1 MAHASE
7 VQGEVRTKAAK
18 DWPRYYSM
26 LPTDVQLRA
35 NATESAAGRPG
46 CYERYS
52 EGCWQSV
59 KGEFGGQ
66 FYAVAVGLA
75 LLVVGLLMA
84 ALVCAKEIVG
94 VEHIVVKTEL
104 LLAHIGLL
112 SGWLLMGLAFT
123 NGDEAGTDIGG
134 YVSSVIL
141 ITGGA
146 RSWGSPCGPTAT
158 STCHRWVNQPRAP
171 ARRNFGR
178 SSSPWLHGCTAACSQ
193 RRHA

>member
-141 ITGGA
+141 ITGGTLVGL
-146 RSWGSPCGPTAT
+146 SVWSYCNVYLPQVGEPT
-158 STCHRWVNQPRAP
+158 
-171 ARRNFGR
+171 
-178 SSSPWLHGCTAACSQ
+178 
-193 RRHA
+193 